1 MERAK
6 VNGIEV
12 AAPAVTTWS
21 WYRLRGRTMRTP
33 YLLAAAALLATGA
46 ACADRNATPLQA
58 QTTDGTAGTAHAA
71 GAKGASPREGGF
83 HWGPAPAV
91 FPPGAEMALLQ
102 GDPSVAGEIFTVRL
116 RFPNGYILPAHW
128 HPTDEHVTVV
138 EGTLLLG
145 MGDRFDEDAFLPPLR
160 AGGFITAPAR
170 MNHFVM
176 ARGRTVVQ
184 VHAMGPFALT
194 YANPAD
200 DPQRR

>member
-6 VNGIEV
+6 VNGIG
-12 AAPAVTTWS
+12 ADAPAATSRPTC
-21 WYRLRGRTMRTP
+21 RLRGAMTRAPR
-33 YLLAAAALLATGA
+33 LLAAAALLAAGA

-58 QTTDGTAGTAHAA
+58 QTADRTASAA
-71 GAKGASPREGGF
+71 SAKGASPREGGVD
-83 HWGPAPAV
+83 WGPAPAV
-91 FPPGAEMALLQ
+91 FPAGAEMALLQ

-116 RFPNGYILPAHW
+116 RFPNGYVLPAHW
-128 HPTDEHVTVV
+128 HPTDEHVTVI

-145 MGDRFDEDAFLPPLR
+145 MGDHFDRDAFLPPLR
-160 AGGFITAPAR
+160 AGGFVTAPAR

-200 DPQRR
+200 DPRSH